1 MKAYSVSHHQREQ
14 LRSIARSASVGDAV
28 RRAQALLWLNERRP
42 IRQIATELGVAR
54 QTVYNWYR
62 SFEQRAQ
69 QPLLER
75 LQDQPRSGR
84 PRAQRAIV
92 LYWLPKVLAKTPQD
106 YGFRERLWTAG
117 RLRCVV
123 ERLSHQ
129 TIGSAT
135 IRRALHAM
143 RLRYKRPRYT
153 LARRD
158 PQWRQAKGGS
168 KQA

>member
-1 MKAYSVSHHQREQ
+1 MRVYAISDRQRAQ
-14 LRSIARSASVGDAV
+14 LRSVVRSAPIGDAV
-28 RRAQALLWLNERRP
+28 RRAQALLWLDERRP
-42 IRQIATELGVAR
+42 IRQIAAELGVAR
-54 QTVYNWYR
+54 QTIYNWYQAFQQR
-62 SFEQRAQ
+62 ST
-69 QPLLER
+69 QPLRDR

-84 PRAQRAIV
+84 PRTQRAAI
-92 LYWLPKVLAKTPQD
+92 LGWLPTVLAKTPAD
-106 YGFRERLWTAG
+106 YGFRERHWTAG

-123 ERLSHQ
+123 ERLSQ
-129 TIGSAT
+129 QAIGIAT
-135 IRRALHAM
+135 VRRALHDM

>member
-1 MKAYSVSHHQREQ
+1 MKAYSISDHQRAQ
-14 LRSIARSASVGDAV
+14 LRSTVRSAPVGDAV
-28 RRAQALLWLNERRP
+28 RRAQALLWLDERRP

-54 QTVYNWYR
+54 QTIYNWYQ
-62 SFEQRAQ
+62 SFQQRFE

-84 PRAQRAIV
+84 PRTQREAI

-106 YGFRERLWTAG
+106 YGFRERHWTAG

-123 ERLSHQ
+123 ERLSQ
-129 TIGSAT
+129 QAIGIAT
-135 IRRALHAM
+135 VRRALHDM

-158 PQWRQAKGGS
+158 PQWQQAKGGS
-168 KQA
+168 KPA